1 MHWGLFH
8 PLLTEKTTVED
19 NTVVQDVIDL
29 LQLNLNRALQLSK
42 TWGKTWDVFL
52 PQVPLF

>member
-1 MHWGLFH
+1 MHWGLLH

-42 TWGKTWDVFL
+42 TWGKT
-52 PQVPLF
+52 